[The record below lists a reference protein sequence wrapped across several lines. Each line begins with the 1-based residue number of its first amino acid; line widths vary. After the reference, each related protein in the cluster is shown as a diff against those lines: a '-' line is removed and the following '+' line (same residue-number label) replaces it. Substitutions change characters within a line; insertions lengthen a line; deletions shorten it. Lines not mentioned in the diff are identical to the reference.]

1 MTMSARLRSGMRVI
15 EHWADEA
22 YQAEKNALYTAL
34 FTVLDGS
41 VFRTYEIIDDEERA
55 EEFYVRVRPKLLM
68 KIRLHHFDSFG
79 VVFIGSPEDAGL
91 PETPPAA
98 GEPEAPPAAA

>member
-1 MTMSARLRSGMRVI
+1 MTMSARLRSGIRVI
-15 EHWADEA
+15 EHWAAEA

-41 VFRTYEIIDDEERA
+41 VFRTYEIIDDEDRA
-55 EEFYVRVRPKLLM
+55 EEFYVRVRPKLLV

-79 VVFIGSPEDAGL
+79 VVFIGTPEDAGL
-91 PETPPAA
+91 PEAP
-98 GEPEAPPAAA
+98 PEAPPAAA